1 MATADSLTQEAA
13 DAYQDA
19 KNLAENAL
27 TATDQALQEASQAVT
42 GLGLDWAVT
51 AVPIPSV
58 TLNDSELAVPGYIP
72 TSDFSQD
79 VATAFNERF
88 AQLNNDL
95 RPQIEEYLEAFF
107 PDIAEA
113 VKTSSDEW
121 IVSTILNGEYV
132 PVEVENALWNR
143 ARDREVQD
151 AQRTEESIV
160 NASAARGFSLPDGV
174 MTYTIAVNQQETQK
188 RLSTISRD
196 IALKAFDVM
205 DANTKFA
212 IQMAVSLRT
221 SFVGALGNFINL
233 AMQQPNQAND
243 YARLILQSKT
253 ALHDAALNLY
263 RSKMDEEKLRSTVGF
278 GNADMYPKYADV
290 FINGRSKLTAAE
302 INIAEVQAGTAIKA
316 ADTLARVAGSAFATR
331 NSMVSISAS
340 V

>member
-1 MATADSLTQEAA
+1 MATADSLSQEAA

-27 TATDQALQEASQAVT
+27 TATDQALQEAANAVT
-42 GLGLDWAVT
+42 GLNLDWSVT

-58 TLNDSELAVPGYIP
+58 ALNNNNLVVPGYIP
-72 TSDFSQD
+72 SSDFSQD
-79 VATAFNERF
+79 VKTAFDERF
-88 AQLNNDL
+88 DQLNNDL
-95 RPQIEEYLEAFF
+95 RPQIEEYLTAFF

-113 VKTSSDEW
+113 IKTSSDEW
-121 IVSTILNGEYV
+121 IVNTILSGEYV

-151 AQRTEESIV
+151 ALRAEESII
-160 NASAARGFSLPDGV
+160 NAGAARGFSQPDGV
-174 MTYTIAVNQQETQK
+174 LNDTLAMNQQETQK
-188 RLSTISRD
+188 RTTTINRD
-196 IALKAFDVM
+196 IAIKSFDVM

-221 SFVGALGNFINL
+221 AFVGALGNFINL

-263 RSKMDEEKLRSTVGF
+263 RSKMDEEKLRSSVGF